1 MTRRIISEPNF
12 TSILSAAGPGP
23 VSAKLEIV
31 LAVLLAPMDP
41 SKPYSTTSSDAP
53 AILGDL
59 FSRELREAFWPSKAN
74 LNFNTHLADTP
85 QQIRTG
91 FVSDGAPEP
100 VKLAAQSWMRRDFA
114 QYKIDFKRIVETS
127 WNNQIILLPPEDPK
141 DGLSDADYMALVAN
155 PRMPAHVE
163 CSLSIRFVD
172 NLGSANAAIQV
183 VHLKRADDPTI
194 NRRVMP
200 LPGEEEFRSR
210 AWLITNEDIHRKKT
224 SDYRWPNLPMSQV
237 AAAHEIGHWLGRPT
251 PLGNLDRY
259 FGHIDGDKYAKT
271 DPNYDQLQYGGTA
284 GHYASLM
291 GGGSL
296 ATEYDA
302 APWLNRVRR
311 HTGALFGWQFV
322 HRSRFVGLV
331 PVSARQ
337 QRLTAQ
343 AAPAPSASPRQR
355 HRLTLDRDGAKCA
368 FQNSRVAE
376 KGEKMSS
383 PSSLSAAV
391 MR

>member
-1 MTRRIISEPNF
+1 MTRRIINEPNF
-12 TSILSAAGPGP
+12 MSILSAAGPGP

-41 SKPYSTTSSDAP
+41 SKPYSTTRSDAP

-59 FSRELREAFWPSKAN
+59 FSPELREAFWPSKAN
-74 LNFNTHLADTP
+74 LSFNTHLADTP

-163 CSLSIRFVD
+163 CSLTIRFVD
-172 NLGSANAAIQV
+172 TLGSANAAIQV

-194 NRRVMP
+194 NRRAMP
-200 LPGEEEFRSR
+200 MPGEEEFRSR

-271 DPNYDQLQYGGTA
+271 A
-284 GHYASLM
+284 
-291 GGGSL
+291 
-296 ATEYDA
+296 
-302 APWLNRVRR
+302 
-311 HTGALFGWQFV
+311 
-322 HRSRFVGLV
+322 RSV
-331 PVSARQ
+331 P
-337 QRLTAQ
+337 
-343 AAPAPSASPRQR
+343 
-355 HRLTLDRDGAKCA
+355 
-368 FQNSRVAE
+368 
-376 KGEKMSS
+376 
-383 PSSLSAAV
+383 
-391 MR
+391 

>member
-12 TSILSAAGPGP
+12 TSTLTGARGGTVP
-23 VSAKLEIV
+23 AKLEIV

-41 SKPYSTTSSDAP
+41 KPPYNATTSDAP
-53 AILGDL
+53 AFIGDL

-74 LNFNTHLADTP
+74 LNFNTHLAATP
-85 QQIRTG
+85 DQVKTG
-91 FVSDGAPEP
+91 FVVDGSKEQTRF
-100 VKLAAQSWMRRDFA
+100 AAKSWMRRDFA
-114 QYKIDFKRIVETS
+114 QYKADFKRLVELS

-141 DGLSDADYMALVAN
+141 DGLSDADYMDLVAN

-163 CSLSIRFVD
+163 CSLTIRFVD

-183 VHLKRADDPTI
+183 VHLKRKDDPTV
-194 NRRVMP
+194 NRRLMP
-200 LPGEEEFRSR
+200 LPGEEEFRSF
-210 AWLITNEDIHRKKT
+210 AWLITNEDLHRKAGL
-224 SDYRWPNLPMSQV
+224 SGHRWPNIRTTQI
-237 AAAHEIGHWLGRPT
+237 AAAKDNP
-251 PLGNLDRY
+251 D
-259 FGHIDGDKYAKT
+259 
-271 DPNYDQLQYGGTA
+271 YDELQYGGTA

-331 PVSARQ
+331 PVSDRQ
-337 QRLTAQ
+337 KRLTTQ
-343 AAPAPSASPRQR
+343 TTPTPSPATDSRPT
-355 HRLTLDRDGAKCA
+355 RLTPQPLPFCLLQMTPRA
-368 FQNSRVAE
+368 F
-376 KGEKMSS
+376 
-383 PSSLSAAV
+383 
-391 MR
+391 

>member
-12 TSILSAAGPGP
+12 TSILSPAGPGA

-41 SKPYSTTSSDAP
+41 SKPYSATSSDMP
-53 AILGDL
+53 AIFGNM
-59 FSRELREAFWPSKAN
+59 FSPALREVFWPSKAN
-74 LNFNTHLADTP
+74 LAFNTHLADTP

-91 FVSDGAPEP
+91 FVVDGSKEQT
-100 VKLAAQSWMRRDFA
+100 KFAAQSWMRRDFA
-114 QYKIDFKRIVETS
+114 QYKADFKRVVEMS

-141 DGLSDADYMALVAN
+141 DGLSDADYRALVAN

-163 CSLSIRFVD
+163 CSLAIRFVD
-172 NLGSANAAIQV
+172 SVGSANAAIQV
-183 VHLKRADDPTI
+183 VHLKRADDPTV
-194 NRRVMP
+194 NRRIMP
-200 LPGEEEFRSR
+200 LPGEEEFRSF

-224 SDYRWPNLPMSQV
+224 SDYRWPNLPMSQI
-237 AAAHEIGHWLGRPT
+237 AAAHEVGHWLGRPT

-259 FGHIDGDKYAKT
+259 VDHIDANKYDKTAK
-271 DPNYDQLQYGGTA
+271 DYDELQYGGTA

-291 GGGSL
+291 GGGSI

-311 HTGALFGWQFV
+311 HTGALFGWRFV
-322 HRSRFVGLV
+322 HRNRFVGPV

-337 QRLTAQ
+337 QRLLAQ
-343 AAPAPSASPRQR
+343 AAPAPA
-355 HRLTLDRDGAKCA
+355 
-368 FQNSRVAE
+368 
-376 KGEKMSS
+376 
-383 PSSLSAAV
+383 SAAAPAAPAPHP
-391 MR
+391 

>member
-1 MTRRIISEPNF
+1 MTRRIINEPNF
-12 TSILSAAGPGP
+12 MSTLSAAGPGP

-41 SKPYSTTSSDAP
+41 SKPYNAAKSDAP
-53 AILGDL
+53 VFLGDL
-59 FSRELREAFWPSKAN
+59 FLRELREVFWPSKAN
-74 LNFNTHLADTP
+74 LAFSTHLADTP

-91 FVSDGAPEP
+91 VVVDGSKEQTRF
-100 VKLAAQSWMRRDFA
+100 AAQSWMRRDFV
-114 QYKIDFKRIVETS
+114 QYKIDFKRVVELS

-172 NLGSANAAIQV
+172 TLGSANAAIQV

-200 LPGEEEFRSR
+200 MPGEEEFRSF
-210 AWLITNEDIHRKKT
+210 AWLITNEDIHRKT
-224 SDYRWPNLPMSQV
+224 APGGYRWPNIRTSQV
-237 AAAHEIGHWLGRPT
+237 AAAHEVGHWLGRPT
-251 PLGNLDRY
+251 PLGNVDR
-259 FGHIDGDKYAKT
+259 FVGHIDGDKYAKT
-271 DPNYDQLQYGGTA
+271 NPDYDELQYGGTA
-284 GHYASLM
+284 GHHASLM

-337 QRLTAQ
+337 QRLIAQ
-343 AAPAPSASPRQR
+343 AASATSASP
-355 HRLTLDRDGAKCA
+355 TA
-368 FQNSRVAE
+368 
-376 KGEKMSS
+376 
-383 PSSLSAAV
+383 PPPPP
-391 MR
+391 

>member
-1 MTRRIISEPNF
+1 MTRMMISEPNF

-41 SKPYSTTSSDAP
+41 SKPYSATGSDAP
-53 AILGDL
+53 AVLGDL

-251 PLGNLDRY
+251 PLGNLHRY

-343 AAPAPSASPRQR
+343 AAPAPLASP
-355 HRLTLDRDGAKCA
+355 AA
-368 FQNSRVAE
+368 P
-376 KGEKMSS
+376 S
-383 PSSLSAAV
+383 PHP
-391 MR
+391 

>member
-1 MTRRIISEPNF
+1 MTRMMISEPNF
-12 TSILSAAGPGP
+12 TSMLSAAGPGP

-41 SKPYSTTSSDAP
+41 SKPYSATGSDAP

-127 WNNQIILLPPEDPK
+127 WNNQIILLPPEDSK

-343 AAPAPSASPRQR
+343 AAPAPLASP
-355 HRLTLDRDGAKCA
+355 AA
-368 FQNSRVAE
+368 P
-376 KGEKMSS
+376 S
-383 PSSLSAAV
+383 PHP
-391 MR
+391 

>member
-1 MTRRIISEPNF
+1 MGRPNRSSLRR
-12 TSILSAAGPGP
+12 
-23 VSAKLEIV
+23 K
-31 LAVLLAPMDP
+31 
-41 SKPYSTTSSDAP
+41 
-53 AILGDL
+53 
-59 FSRELREAFWPSKAN
+59 
-74 LNFNTHLADTP
+74 
-85 QQIRTG
+85 
-91 FVSDGAPEP
+91 
-100 VKLAAQSWMRRDFA
+100 SWMRRDFA

-155 PRMPAHVE
+155 PRMPAARRMLALDTLRRQSGQCERSHSGRPPE
-163 CSLSIRFVD
+163 ARRRSD
-172 NLGSANAAIQV
+172 GQPQGSCRC
-183 VHLKRADDPTI
+183 RARKSFAPV
-194 NRRVMP
+194 R
-200 LPGEEEFRSR
+200 
-210 AWLITNEDIHRKKT
+210 WLITNEDIHRKKT

-259 FGHIDGDKYAKT
+259 VGHIDGDKYAKT

-337 QRLTAQ
+337 QRLTAR
-343 AAPAPSASPRQR
+343 ADPPIAIADSTIASPLRDVAGRLFGTVAWPKRAKRCRRRHGYLRQSCDKVITECMDSADVR
-355 HRLTLDRDGAKCA
+355 RALFPGALLAHLQTL
-368 FQNSRVAE
+368 
-376 KGEKMSS
+376 
-383 PSSLSAAV
+383 LH
-391 MR
+391 

>member
-1 MTRRIISEPNF
+1 MTLMMISEPNF

-41 SKPYSTTSSDAP
+41 SKPYSATGSDAP
-53 AILGDL
+53 AILGEL

-74 LNFNTHLADTP
+74 LNFHTHLADTRA
-85 QQIRTG
+85 QVKTG
-91 FVSDGAPEP
+91 FVADGSKEQT
-100 VKLAAQSWMRRDFA
+100 KFAAKSWMRRDFA
-114 QYKIDFKRIVETS
+114 KYKADFKRVVELS
-127 WNNQIILLPPEDPK
+127 WNNQIILVPPEEPK
-141 DGLSDADYMALVAN
+141 DGLSDADYMDLVAN

-163 CSLSIRFVD
+163 CSLTIRFVD

-183 VHLKRADDPTI
+183 VHLKREDDPAI
-194 NRRVMP
+194 NRTVMP
-200 LPGEEEFRSR
+200 LPGQEEFRSF
-210 AWLITNEDIHRKKT
+210 AWLITNEDLHRKAGL
-224 SDYRWPNLPMSQV
+224 SGHRWPNIRTTQI
-237 AAAHEIGHWLGRPT
+237 AAAHEVGHWLGRPT

-259 FGHIDGDKYAKT
+259 VEHIDASKYAK
-271 DPNYDQLQYGGTA
+271 DNPDYDELQYGGTA

-343 AAPAPSASPRQR
+343 AAPAPSASP
-355 HRLTLDRDGAKCA
+355 A
-368 FQNSRVAE
+368 
-376 KGEKMSS
+376 S
-383 PSSLSAAV
+383 PSPHP
-391 MR
+391 